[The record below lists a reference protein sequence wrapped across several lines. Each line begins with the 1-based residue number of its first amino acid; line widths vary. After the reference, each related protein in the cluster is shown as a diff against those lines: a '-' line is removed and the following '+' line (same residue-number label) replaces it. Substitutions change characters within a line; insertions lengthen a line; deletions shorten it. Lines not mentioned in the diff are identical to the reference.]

1 MDNTIDKKAYD
12 EKAFKKLLVG
22 FLKTKPQ
29 GATQTEMMVATGLS
43 KDWVELAVRSLLN
56 DFPARLEPNAQQELI
71 YIFDFAEEAPAPL
84 SKQLKKALWK
94 GFTFFFKAWIVLML
108 FTYLLFYVLVLAVAI
123 SLLTRSSSVLEEV
136 LAGLWRAL
144 KDVFRML
151 GKGRS
156 GEILSDD
163 GYLNQIFSYV
173 FGQTRGKVDDL
184 ELEKI
189 LLQFISQNQ
198 GKIIVA
204 EIVKLTGWSVR
215 KAQEEAAQLLANYHG
230 DAEVTDE
237 GVIVYTFADLTNE
250 KANDELVT
258 TKSQQLVL
266 PIWDRPIPHRK
277 MNDNEKNTNN
287 SIMYINAFNWVM
299 SIVGPFILA
308 YILFDDAEMNYLPD
322 WFFTWTMVVPF
333 IYSFLFWLIPTLR
346 RPGVKAENRKIDALN
361 EGNQLLKIIF
371 ERVTDRIYRDREV
384 NQLKNAIVPQG
395 QQLIHQ
401 DMGKLLDAKAIE
413 LEAES
418 NSDAEGMYYTFE
430 QLKLDLQAAKTIR
443 IVN

>member
-12 EKAFKKLLVG
+12 EKAFKKLLVD
-22 FLKTKPQ
+22 FLKPKPQ

-43 KDWVELAVRSLLN
+43 KDWVELAIRSLLN
-56 DFPARLEPNAQQELI
+56 DFPARLEPNNQHELI
-71 YIFDFAEEAPAPL
+71 YIFDFTEEAPEPL
-84 SKQLKKALWK
+84 LNQLKKALWK

-123 SLLTRSSSVLEEV
+123 SLLTRSSSILEEV
-136 LAGLWRAL
+136 LAGLWKAL
-144 KDVFRML
+144 KEVFRML
-151 GKGRS
+151 GKGKD
-156 GEILSDD
+156 GDILSND

-173 FGQTRGKVDDL
+173 FGQTRDKVDDL

-237 GVIVYTFADLTNE
+237 GVIVYTFADLAGK
-250 KANDELVT
+250 KANDKVVV
-258 TKSQQLVL
+258 TKSQQGVL

-277 MNDNEKNTNN
+277 MNDNEKDTNN

-299 SIVGPFILA
+299 SIIGPFILS
-308 YILFDDAEMNYLPD
+308 YILFDDAEMNMPD
-322 WFFTWTMVVPF
+322 WLFTWTMVVPF
-333 IYSFLFWLIPTLR
+333 IYSFVFWLIPTLR

-361 EGNQLLKIIF
+361 EGNQLLKVIF
-371 ERVTDRIYRDREV
+371 GRVSDRIYRDREA
-384 NQLKNAIVPQG
+384 NQLKGVIVPQG
-395 QQLIHQ
+395 QKLIHQ
-401 DMGKLLDAKAIE
+401 DMGKLLDTKAIE

-418 NSDAEGMYYTFE
+418 DSDAEGMYYTFE
-430 QLKLDLQAAKTIR
+430 QLKLDLQVAQTIR
-443 IVN
+443 MTN